1 MRDSFEFDV
10 KDFEDP
16 NNNNGVYAR
25 FYWTS
30 KQDIHAS
37 EQAGRPIFKDIEYV
51 EILAAGN
58 ANNIIRKPASDM
70 ERYRFHREYAKFK
83 EGDTEQLIG
92 TPLSEVPWITRS
104 QVEELNYRK
113 VRTLEQLAELNDQ
126 ACNVPG
132 MYELKRKAGAWLEKS
147 KEAAPFTAMQA
158 EMDALRAELDA
169 MKAQRAS
176 DAQAKTPVPAAKQ

>member
-25 FYWTS
+25 FYWVS
-30 KQDIHAS
+30 REDPVQSAA
-37 EQAGRPIFKDIEYV
+37 AGRPIFVDKEYV

-58 ANNIIRKPASDM
+58 QNNIIRKPASDM
-70 ERYRFHREYAKFK
+70 ERQRFRAQYAKFR
-83 EGDTEQLIG
+83 EGDTEQLTG
-92 TPLSEVPWITRS
+92 TPLTEVPWITRS
-104 QVEELNYRK
+104 QVDELMYRK

-132 MYELKRKAGAWLEKS
+132 MYELKRKAGLWLKQA
-147 KEAAPFTAMQA
+147 KEAAPFTAMAA

-169 MKAQRAS
+169 LKTQNLAAN
-176 DAQAKTPVPAAKQ
+176 QAKVPPKQG